1 MKKIYTLISCLVLAI
16 MALGMNVNAST
27 GSTII
32 SVDKVVAGEESSVRV
47 PVKIMNNEG
56 LVGATIT
63 IEYDQALT
71 LQSIDSGDAFSS
83 LTMTKPGDL
92 TEKKINIVWDGME
105 EDSSNGVIAVLNFSK
120 PKKAGS
126 YDVKISY
133 EDGGIIDGNLQP
145 VEVTMY
151 NGSITVKGSSEGE
164 KDSCAVNGHK
174 GGKATCIKKAVC
186 TVCGKEYGEV
196 DPTNHEGET
205 ELRNVKKATCTEDGN
220 TGDTYCKSCNTR
232 IKEGTV
238 TKATGH
244 KGGKATCSKKAVC
257 SVCGKEYGEV
267 DLANHEGETEL
278 RNAKK
283 ATCTEDGNTGDT
295 YCKSCNTKIKE
306 GTVTKATGHKGGKAT
321 CSKKAVCSVCGK
333 EYGEVDLKNHEGETE
348 LRNYKWEDCTKGL
361 YSGDIYCKTC
371 GTLLIKGTSFPPS
384 KSHDWMEGEVIKAP
398 TATKTGIMQYE
409 CLYCPATKRVVLG
422 VLKLKNGEHI
432 TDKSSGAVY
441 KVTGKNTVEF
451 VKATSK
457 KTSRTIPS
465 TVTLKGIKCQVTS
478 IAAKA
483 FKGDTKIK
491 TVVIPT
497 TIRKIGNE
505 AFAGCKN
512 LKSITIKTTYLSSK
526 TVGAKAFKGINAK
539 AKIKVPKKQ
548 KKAYQ
553 KLLKAKG
560 IGKKV
565 TIK

>member
-1 MKKIYTLISCLVLAI
+1 MLAI

-196 DPTNHEGET
+196 DSTNHEGET

-220 TGDTYCKSCNTR
+220 TGDTYCKSC
-232 IKEGTV
+232 G
-238 TKATGH
+238 
-244 KGGKATCSKKAVC
+244 
-257 SVCGKEYGEV
+257 
-267 DLANHEGETEL
+267 
-278 RNAKK
+278 
-283 ATCTEDGNTGDT
+283 
-295 YCKSCNTKIKE
+295 TKIKD
-306 GTVTKATGHKGGKAT
+306 GK
-321 CSKKAVCSVCGK
+321 
-333 EYGEVDLKNHEGETE
+333 
-348 LRNYKWEDCTKGL
+348 
-361 YSGDIYCKTC
+361 
-371 GTLLIKGTSFPPS
+371 
-384 KSHDWMEGEVIKAP
+384 VIKALGHKF
-398 TATKTGIMQYE
+398 TKYVSDNNATTTKDGTKTARCDNG
-409 CLYCPATKRVVLG
+409 CGTKNTVVDKGSKKTNPSQSPKIKIGQKLQNSVG
-422 VLKLKNGEHI
+422 VRCAI
-432 TDKSSGAVY
+432 
-441 KVTGKNTVEF
+441 TGKNTAECIGYVGKKNS
-451 VKATSK
+451 VTIPPSLKYMGVTYQITSIKTKAFSGNK
-457 KTSRTIPS
+457 NLRSIVIPSSIRTIGS
-465 TVTLKGIKCQVTS
+465 Q
-478 IAAKA
+478 A
-483 FKGDTKIK
+483 FFK
-491 TVVIPT
+491 
-497 TIRKIGNE
+497 
-505 AFAGCKN
+505 CKN
-512 LKSITIKTTYLSSK
+512 LKKITIKTPYLSKK
-526 TVGAKAFKGINAK
+526 TVGAKAFKGIHAK

-560 IGKKV
+560 AGKKV
-565 TIK
+565 AIK

>member
-27 GSTII
+27 GRTII

-186 TVCGKEYGEV
+186 SVCRKEYGEV

-220 TGDTYCKSCNTR
+220 TGDTYCKSCG
-232 IKEGTV
+232 IKMKDGKII
-238 TKATGH
+238 KALGH
-244 KGGKATCSKKAVC
+244 KFTKYVSDNNATTTNDGTKTAICDNGCGARNTVVDEGSKKTTPSQNSEIKIGEKLQNSLGLRCIITGENTAECIAYV
-257 SVCGKEYGEV
+257 GK
-267 DLANHEGETEL
+267 
-278 RNAKK
+278 
-283 ATCTEDGNTGDT
+283 
-295 YCKSCNTKIKE
+295 
-306 GTVTKATGHKGGKAT
+306 
-321 CSKKAVCSVCGK
+321 
-333 EYGEVDLKNHEGETE
+333 
-348 LRNYKWEDCTKGL
+348 
-361 YSGDIYCKTC
+361 
-371 GTLLIKGTSFPPS
+371 
-384 KSHDWMEGEVIKAP
+384 
-398 TATKTGIMQYE
+398 
-409 CLYCPATKRVVLG
+409 
-422 VLKLKNGEHI
+422 
-432 TDKSSGAVY
+432 
-441 KVTGKNTVEF
+441 KNTVI
-451 VKATSK
+451 
-457 KTSRTIPS
+457 IPS
-465 TVTLKGIKCQVTS
+465 TLKYMGITYQITS
-478 IAAKA
+478 IKTKA
-483 FKGDTKIK
+483 FSGNKKLK
-491 TVVIPT
+491 SVVISSN
-497 TIRKIGNE
+497 IRKIGRQ
-505 AFAGCKN
+505 AFFNCKN
-512 LKSITIKTTYLSSK
+512 LRNITIKTPYLSKK
-526 TVGAKAFKGINAK
+526 TVGAKAFKGIHAK

-560 IGKKV
+560 VGKKA

>member
-196 DPTNHEGET
+196 DSTNHEGET

-220 TGDTYCKSCNTR
+220 TGDTYCKSCNTK

-238 TKATGH
+238 IKATGH
-244 KGGKATCSKKAVC
+244 KGGKATCIKKAVC
-257 SVCGKEYGEV
+257 TVCGKEYGEV
-267 DLANHEGETEL
+267 DPTNHEGETEL
-278 RNAKK
+278 RNVKK

-295 YCKSCNTKIKE
+295 YCKSCGTKIKD
-306 GTVTKATGHKGGKAT
+306 GK
-321 CSKKAVCSVCGK
+321 
-333 EYGEVDLKNHEGETE
+333 
-348 LRNYKWEDCTKGL
+348 
-361 YSGDIYCKTC
+361 
-371 GTLLIKGTSFPPS
+371 
-384 KSHDWMEGEVIKAP
+384 VIKALGHKF
-398 TATKTGIMQYE
+398 TKYVSDNNATTTKDGTKTARCDNG
-409 CLYCPATKRVVLG
+409 CGTKNTVVDKGSKKTNPSQSPKIKIGQKLQNSVG
-422 VLKLKNGEHI
+422 VRCAI
-432 TDKSSGAVY
+432 
-441 KVTGKNTVEF
+441 TGKNTAECIGYVGKKNS
-451 VKATSK
+451 VTIPPSLKYMGVTYQITSIKTKAFSENK
-457 KTSRTIPS
+457 NLRSIVIPSSIRTIGS
-465 TVTLKGIKCQVTS
+465 Q
-478 IAAKA
+478 A
-483 FKGDTKIK
+483 FF
-491 TVVIPT
+491 
-497 TIRKIGNE
+497 N
-505 AFAGCKN
+505 CKN
-512 LKSITIKTTYLSSK
+512 LRNITIKTPYLSKK
-526 TVGAKAFKGINAK
+526 TVGAKAFKGIHAK

-560 IGKKV
+560 AGKKV

>member
-196 DPTNHEGET
+196 DSTNHEGET

-220 TGDTYCKSCNTR
+220 TGDTYCKSCNTK

-238 TKATGH
+238 IKATGH
-244 KGGKATCSKKAVC
+244 KGGKATCIKKAVC
-257 SVCGKEYGEV
+257 TVCGKEYGEV
-267 DLANHEGETEL
+267 DSTNHEGETEL
-278 RNAKK
+278 RNVKK

-409 CLYCPATKRVVLG
+409 CLYCPVTKRVVLG

>member
-196 DPTNHEGET
+196 DSTNHEGET

-220 TGDTYCKSCNTR
+220 TGDTYCKSC
-232 IKEGTV
+232 G
-238 TKATGH
+238 
-244 KGGKATCSKKAVC
+244 
-257 SVCGKEYGEV
+257 
-267 DLANHEGETEL
+267 
-278 RNAKK
+278 
-283 ATCTEDGNTGDT
+283 
-295 YCKSCNTKIKE
+295 TKIKD
-306 GTVTKATGHKGGKAT
+306 GK
-321 CSKKAVCSVCGK
+321 
-333 EYGEVDLKNHEGETE
+333 
-348 LRNYKWEDCTKGL
+348 
-361 YSGDIYCKTC
+361 
-371 GTLLIKGTSFPPS
+371 
-384 KSHDWMEGEVIKAP
+384 VIKALGHKF
-398 TATKTGIMQYE
+398 TKYVSDNNATTTKDGTKTARCDNG
-409 CLYCPATKRVVLG
+409 CGTKNTVVDKGSKKTNPSQSPKIKIGQKLQNSVG
-422 VLKLKNGEHI
+422 VRCAI
-432 TDKSSGAVY
+432 
-441 KVTGKNTVEF
+441 TGKNTAECIGYVGKKNS
-451 VKATSK
+451 VTIPPSLKYMGVTYQITSIKTKAFSGNK
-457 KTSRTIPS
+457 NLRSIVIPSSIRTIGS
-465 TVTLKGIKCQVTS
+465 Q
-478 IAAKA
+478 A
-483 FKGDTKIK
+483 FFK
-491 TVVIPT
+491 
-497 TIRKIGNE
+497 
-505 AFAGCKN
+505 CKN
-512 LKSITIKTTYLSSK
+512 LKKITIKTPYLSKK
-526 TVGAKAFKGINAK
+526 TVGAKAFKGIHAK

-560 IGKKV
+560 AGKKV

>member
-1 MKKIYTLISCLVLAI
+1 MLAI

-220 TGDTYCKSCNTR
+220 TGDIYCKSCNTK

-238 TKATGH
+238 IKATGH
-244 KGGKATCSKKAVC
+244 KGGKATCIKKAVC
-257 SVCGKEYGEV
+257 TVCGKEYGEV
-267 DLANHEGETEL
+267 DPTNHEGETEL
-278 RNAKK
+278 RNVKK

-409 CLYCPATKRVVLG
+409 CLYCPVTKRVVLG
-422 VLKLKNGEHI
+422 VLKLKNGEQI

-457 KTSRTIPS
+457 KASRTIPS

-491 TVVIPT
+491 TVVIPAT
-497 TIRKIGNE
+497 VRKIGKE
-505 AFAGCKN
+505 AFSGCKN
-512 LKSITIKTTYLSSK
+512 LKSITIKTPYLSKK
-526 TVGAKAFKGINAK
+526 TVGAKAFKGIHAK

-560 IGKKV
+560 AGKKV

>member
-32 SVDKVVAGEESSVRV
+32 SVDKVIAGEESSVRV

-151 NGSITVKGSSEGE
+151 NGSITVKESSEGE

-174 GGKATCIKKAVC
+174 GGKATCSKKAVC
-186 TVCGKEYGEV
+186 SVCGKEYGEV

-220 TGDTYCKSCNTR
+220 TGDTYCKSCNT
-232 IKEGTV
+232 
-238 TKATGH
+238 
-244 KGGKATCSKKAVC
+244 
-257 SVCGKEYGEV
+257 
-267 DLANHEGETEL
+267 
-278 RNAKK
+278 
-283 ATCTEDGNTGDT
+283 
-295 YCKSCNTKIKE
+295 KIKE

-321 CSKKAVCSVCGK
+321 WSKKAVCSVCGK

-409 CLYCPATKRVVLG
+409 CLYCPVTKRVVLG

>member
-1 MKKIYTLISCLVLAI
+1 MLAI

-196 DPTNHEGET
+196 DSTNHEGET

-220 TGDTYCKSCNTR
+220 TGDTYCKSCNTK

-238 TKATGH
+238 IKATGH
-244 KGGKATCSKKAVC
+244 KGGKATCIKKAVC
-257 SVCGKEYGEV
+257 TVCGKEYGEV
-267 DLANHEGETEL
+267 DSTNHEGETEL
-278 RNAKK
+278 RNVKK

-409 CLYCPATKRVVLG
+409 CLYCPVTKRVVLG

>member
-1 MKKIYTLISCLVLAI
+1 MLAI

-196 DPTNHEGET
+196 DSTNHEGET

-220 TGDTYCKSCNTR
+220 TGDTYCKSCNTK

-409 CLYCPATKRVVLG
+409 CLYCPVTKRVVLG

>member
-174 GGKATCIKKAVC
+174 GGKATCSKKAVC
-186 TVCGKEYGEV
+186 SVCGKEYGEV

-220 TGDTYCKSCNTR
+220 TGDTYCKSCNTK

-409 CLYCPATKRVVLG
+409 CLYCPVTKRVVLG

-497 TIRKIGNE
+497 TIRKIGNK

>member
-1 MKKIYTLISCLVLAI
+1 MLAI

-196 DPTNHEGET
+196 DSTNHEGET

-220 TGDTYCKSCNTR
+220 TGDTYCKSC
-232 IKEGTV
+232 G
-238 TKATGH
+238 
-244 KGGKATCSKKAVC
+244 
-257 SVCGKEYGEV
+257 
-267 DLANHEGETEL
+267 
-278 RNAKK
+278 
-283 ATCTEDGNTGDT
+283 
-295 YCKSCNTKIKE
+295 TKIKD
-306 GTVTKATGHKGGKAT
+306 GK
-321 CSKKAVCSVCGK
+321 
-333 EYGEVDLKNHEGETE
+333 
-348 LRNYKWEDCTKGL
+348 
-361 YSGDIYCKTC
+361 
-371 GTLLIKGTSFPPS
+371 
-384 KSHDWMEGEVIKAP
+384 VIKALGHKFTKYVSDNNATTTKDGIK
-398 TATKTGIMQYE
+398 TARCDNGCGTKNT
-409 CLYCPATKRVVLG
+409 VVDKGSKKTNPSQSPKIKIGQKLQNSVG
-422 VLKLKNGEHI
+422 VRCAI
-432 TDKSSGAVY
+432 
-441 KVTGKNTVEF
+441 TGKNTAECIGYVGKKNS
-451 VKATSK
+451 VTIPPSLKYMGVTYQITSIKTKAFSGNK
-457 KTSRTIPS
+457 NLRSIVIPSSIRTIGS
-465 TVTLKGIKCQVTS
+465 Q
-478 IAAKA
+478 A
-483 FKGDTKIK
+483 FF
-491 TVVIPT
+491 
-497 TIRKIGNE
+497 N
-505 AFAGCKN
+505 CKN
-512 LKSITIKTTYLSSK
+512 LRNITIKTPYLSKK
-526 TVGAKAFKGINAK
+526 TVGAKAFKGIHAK
-539 AKIKVPKKQ
+539 AKIKVSKKQ

-560 IGKKV
+560 AGKKV